1 MTTYFIGGILK
12 GVNDMGIQR
21 DQLSSDTKSY
31 LVLVSESISKQYLVH
46 ANSEEEA
53 KENYKDGEEG
63 DCKTLEEF
71 VVEVEE
77 ID

>member
-1 MTTYFIGGILK
+1 M
-12 GVNDMGIQR
+12 N
-21 DQLSSDTKSY
+21 SY

-63 DCKTLEEF
+63 YCKTLEEF

-77 ID
+77 IE

>member
-1 MTTYFIGGILK
+1 MKTY
-12 GVNDMGIQR
+12 
-21 DQLSSDTKSY
+21 T
-31 LVLVSESISKQYLVH
+31 VLVKEVVEKQYLVH

-63 DCKTLEEF
+63 SYHALEEI

-77 ID
+77 V